1 MLQKKMKKE
10 KRKRMEKKNAKLE
23 KIEKCKKYSNGE
35 CVVIFRDKIND
46 FRPEDAKL
54 GLKILNYGTIVVQDN
69 MLQED
74 GNRETILVVKF
85 TPFENM
91 TLNEYSKF
99 QKLIRK
105 LALVKHHVNE
115 VSTNG
120 AHKDCAGKMYAVGWR
135 KSEFEKML
143 YFSKYAPS
151 TWLQRQEDGISVWV
165 KEQETIGWMADFY
178 EERFLKLSSCLFEQ
192 VAMEANIAQIPSF
205 GALEYNEVNKS
216 MFASNLTF
224 TLDDFHNVFHC
235 DKDYNSYSYGIWIPT
250 FLESGDLASQEIDKF
265 ECKGGEFVIAPYGIC
280 IDFNGCDGVT
290 ELIWRAKSDE
300 HRTFPSKTKA
310 PFTRI
315 GTSVQ
320 ISRKLLLGVQAYNR
334 DIDEGNI
341 ISHSIRGT
349 SMMALEKTK

>member
-1 MLQKKMKKE
+1 
-10 KRKRMEKKNAKLE
+10 
-23 KIEKCKKYSNGE
+23 
-35 CVVIFRDKIND
+35 
-46 FRPEDAKL
+46 
-54 GLKILNYGTIVVQDN
+54 

-120 AHKDCAGKMYAVGWR
+120 AHKDCAGKMYAIGWR
-135 KSEFEKML
+135 KSEFKKML

-151 TWLQRQEDGISVWV
+151 TWLQRQDGISVWV
-165 KEQETIGWMADFY
+165 KEQETIAWMAEFY
-178 EERFLKLSSCLFEQ
+178 EERFLKLSSCLFEK
-192 VAMEANIAQIPSF
+192 VAMEANIAQVPSF

-216 MFASNLTF
+216 IFVSNLTF

-235 DKDYNSYSYGIWIPT
+235 DKDYNSYSYGIWAPT

-265 ECKGGEFVIAPYGIC
+265 ESKGGEFVIAPYGIC

-300 HRTFPSKTKA
+300 HRTFPSKTTA
-310 PFTRI
+310 PFTHI
-315 GTSVQ
+315 GTFV
-320 ISRKLLLGVQAYNR
+320 
-334 DIDEGNI
+334 
-341 ISHSIRGT
+341 
-349 SMMALEKTK
+349 